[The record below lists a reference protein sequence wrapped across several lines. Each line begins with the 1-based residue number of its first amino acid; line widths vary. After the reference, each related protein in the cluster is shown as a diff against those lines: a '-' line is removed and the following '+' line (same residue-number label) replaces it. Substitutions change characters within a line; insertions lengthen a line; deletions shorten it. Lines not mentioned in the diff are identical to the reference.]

1 MWRFVLVAAGAS
13 LLRNAVN
20 VAPDRD
26 VQDPELASLTPPQFL
41 LISSPME
48 KKVSYCVL
56 NNSKAV
62 GGRVHAL
69 IDSGLLSPQGIAVDQ
84 ARMSLYVADLEQQ
97 KIFRY
102 KLVVMK
108 DSATSA
114 LSLLT
119 VGVPLVIVEKKDTNW
134 VAVDFPGNV
143 YFSEKSTN
151 RILKVSRNLITDL
164 EGGVYAAK
172 DLVTETEIQLVA
184 SDTIQQNLAKPIAT
198 PPPRPYV
205 LALYDAASDPN
216 TSAPQGVATNG
227 KYIFWANG
235 QQGDAKGSVVR
246 GTTSVNGSPH
256 ASEKLTSNTGSA
268 RGLCLT
274 DHLAYYT
281 SSNYVFA
288 TPMVG
293 GAPVQITQD
302 LQLPRGCVWD
312 GDGTV
317 YISDGG
323 ASSLFSFPSGVAEE
337 NQVPQ
342 LVVEMHDPFGVALLS
357 RFEAKMTEEP
367 RAKTGG
373 ASWLWSFFTFP
384 AN

>member
-151 RILKVSRNLITDL
+151 RILKV
-164 EGGVYAAK
+164 AK
-172 DLVTETEIQLVA
+172 
-184 SDTIQQNLAKPIAT
+184 
-198 PPPRPYV
+198 R
-205 LALYDAASDPN
+205 
-216 TSAPQGVATNG
+216 
-227 KYIFWANG
+227 
-235 QQGDAKGSVVR
+235 
-246 GTTSVNGSPH
+246 
-256 ASEKLTSNTGSA
+256 
-268 RGLCLT
+268 
-274 DHLAYYT
+274 
-281 SSNYVFA
+281 
-288 TPMVG
+288 
-293 GAPVQITQD
+293 QI
-302 LQLPRGCVWD
+302 R
-312 GDGTV
+312 
-317 YISDGG
+317 
-323 ASSLFSFPSGVAEE
+323 FSHK
-337 NQVPQ
+337 N
-342 LVVEMHDPFGVALLS
+342 
-357 RFEAKMTEEP
+357 
-367 RAKTGG
+367 
-373 ASWLWSFFTFP
+373 SFFCFY
-384 AN
+384 AIK